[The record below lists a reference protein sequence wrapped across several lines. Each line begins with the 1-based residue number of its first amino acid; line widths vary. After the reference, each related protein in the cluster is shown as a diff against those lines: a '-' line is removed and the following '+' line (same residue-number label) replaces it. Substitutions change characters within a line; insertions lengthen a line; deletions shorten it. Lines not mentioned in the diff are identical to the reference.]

1 VLRIPVAAKD
11 FDIEYFEIYVNS
23 RAGTAVG
30 VAQELG

>member
-1 VLRIPVAAKD
+1 VLRVPVVSKV

-30 VAQELG
+30 VPQELG